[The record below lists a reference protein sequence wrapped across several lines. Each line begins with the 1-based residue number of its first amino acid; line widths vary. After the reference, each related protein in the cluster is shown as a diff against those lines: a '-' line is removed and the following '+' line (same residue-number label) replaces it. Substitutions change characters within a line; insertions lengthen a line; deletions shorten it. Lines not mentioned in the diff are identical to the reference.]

1 VDNFFTGGLSKPF
14 FLHLRRSVGL
24 SQYLCREGERENLM
38 SQEIKEIIERVIG
51 TSLTSYQILE
61 IDTRLHSAYVNN
73 EFWSELDKI
82 KAEYKR

>member
-1 VDNFFTGGLSKPF
+1 
-14 FLHLRRSVGL
+14 
-24 SQYLCREGERENLM
+24 M